1 MNNRMLMRS
10 YLLLAALV
18 LAALA
23 APAQDRCWVFFTDKG
38 AGAAPAL
45 SAEALA
51 SRAHRGIP
59 LDAADLPVWPG
70 YLEALRSQG
79 IEPLGASR
87 WLNAA
92 LVSGEGAARLRAACP
107 AWVREVRPEA
117 RLRVLPAACA
127 PGGEAPDY
135 GDAAEQNQ
143 MLGIEALH
151 ARGITG
157 KGVVVAVF
165 DGGFSGVDTIAAF
178 RRLREE
184 GRILGTYDFVD
195 GDSSVYASSAH
206 GTQVLSTIAAELP
219 GRFVGMAPGVSVLLA
234 RTEDVSSE
242 TQVEEYNWVRAM
254 EWADSLGADI
264 IHSSLGY
271 TEYDDGVGDY
281 VFSNLDGDQAII
293 TRAADLAAS
302 RGIIVTVSAGNLG
315 TSEWRRIAA
324 PCDGDSVLC
333 VGAVDRTTRRAS
345 FSSVGPSADGRVK
358 PDVAAMGQRTAV
370 VNPNGRVG
378 YSSGTSFSAPIV
390 AGLAACL
397 REAHAERPGMD
408 IVRAI
413 RLSGDQ
419 YGLPDSLYGYGIP
432 SAGRADSLLA
442 TGQDLAQVQMVH
454 TERPQRGQAKPAQ
467 GSAPVRSAPPSPA
480 LTPNPQSRAE
490 LGGGQLLI
498 RVPAEANLRKV
509 SLFQGGRAVH
519 VNPRD
524 LSYSSAGLQMP
535 SGWLLPGVY
544 EALVETDRFTERIAF
559 TIE

>member
-1 MNNRMLMRS
+1 MKNTFLMRI
-10 YLLLAALV
+10 YGLLAGLLLAAL
-18 LAALA
+18 AMQ
-23 APAQDRCWVFFTDKG
+23 AQDRYWIFFDGKG
-38 AGAAPAL
+38 SGSAPAL
-45 SAEALA
+45 SAEAQA
-51 SRAHRGIP
+51 ARARRGIA
-59 LDAADLPVWPG
+59 LDAADLPVWPA
-70 YLEALRSQG
+70 YLEGLRRQG
-79 IEPLGASR
+79 VEVLGTSR

-92 LVSGEGAARLRAACP
+92 LVSDGEAAQLRAACP
-107 AWVREVRPEA
+107 PWVREIRPAA

-127 PGGEAPDY
+127 PADGEAPDY
-135 GDAAEQNQ
+135 GEAAEQNQ
-143 MLGIEALH
+143 MLGIQALH
-151 ARGITG
+151 ARGFSG

-165 DGGFSGVDTIAAF
+165 DGGFSGVDTISAF
-178 RRLREE
+178 RKLREE

-195 GDSSVYASSAH
+195 GDTSVYASSAH
-206 GTQVLSTIAAELP
+206 GTQVLSTIAADLP
-219 GRFVGMAPGVSVLLA
+219 GRFVGMAPGVSVLLC

-242 TQVEEYNWVRAM
+242 TQIEEYNWVRAM

-281 VFSNLDGDQAII
+281 TFANLDGNQAII

-315 TSEWRRIAA
+315 SSEWRRIAA

-345 FSSVGPSADGRVK
+345 FSSVGPSADGQVK
-358 PDVAAMGQRTAV
+358 PDVTAMGQRTAV
-370 VNPNGRVG
+370 VNPNGRVS
-378 YSSGTSFSAPIV
+378 YSSGTSFSAPVI

-397 REAHAERPGMD
+397 REAHAERAAMD

-419 YGLPDSLYGYGIP
+419 AGLPDSLYGYGIP
-432 SAGRADSLLA
+432 SAARADSLLA
-442 TGQDLAQVQMVH
+442 GGQDLAQVQIVQR
-454 TERPQRGQAKPAQ
+454 ERPRRGQAKPVP
-467 GSAPVRSAPPSPA
+467 GSAAPS

-490 LGGGQLLI
+490 LGSGQLLI

-509 SLFQGGRAVH
+509 TLFQGGRIVY

-524 LSYSSAGLQMP
+524 LSYGSEGLRMP
-535 SGWLLPGVY
+535 AGWLLPGAY